1 MFDQTATS
9 LPSQRLGHA
18 VCSLLPAAC
27 LPACHRSSAAHTCS
41 VEWKSGGCALR
52 MKQSARQREITI
64 IRCRNRLI
72 IFQIFVVLYEELGTS
87 LLAPRRAQM
96 SEIRRAF
103 TLKVKIENF
112 RFSYFLHRSNKKIGF
127 RFKFD

>member
-18 VCSLLPAAC
+18 VCSLLPACC
-27 LPACHRSSAAHTCS
+27 LPACHTHA
-41 VEWKSGGCALR
+41 VEWRSGGCALR

-64 IRCRNRLI
+64 IWSRNRLF
-72 IFQIFVVLYEELGTS
+72 IFQNFVVLYEELGTS

-112 RFSYFLHRSNKKIGF
+112 RFSYFLHRSNKKNGF